1 MTAVTK
7 KPAVCFTCKVA
18 QRAILSVPNF
28 VPSPFIIIIIDK
40 TDAGLNGLCIRDIT
54 LICDVIRDGFEA
66 SRFKAK
72 AKAMGLR
79 GQGQG
84 HGTSRPR
91 PRPWVIIKVEA
102 KDGREQSVVTM
113 T

>member
-1 MTAVTK
+1 MYVRTSAVIGIFTLTFVSSLFSTF
-7 KPAVCFTCKVA
+7 AFVICCF
-18 QRAILSVPNF
+18 LLMN
-28 VPSPFIIIIIDK
+28 
-40 TDAGLNGLCIRDIT
+40 
-54 LICDVIRDGFEA
+54 RDGFEA

-72 AKAMGLR
+72 AKAKAMGLR
-79 GQGQG
+79 GQGQGQG

>member
-1 MTAVTK
+1 MDNKNRKLFVIKQSKGCKFVSKIRLAAG
-7 KPAVCFTCKVA
+7 PAG
-18 QRAILSVPNF
+18 RAYPQTLYSR
-28 VPSPFIIIIIDK
+28 
-40 TDAGLNGLCIRDIT
+40 NGGPHIRGRGPT
-54 LICDVIRDGFEA
+54 SNRDGFEA

-72 AKAMGLR
+72 AMGLR
-79 GQGQG
+79 GQG